1 MFGNLIEPPGRRLNS
16 SPGWPMIFYGIFI
29 LRALE
34 ANRLFMWS
42 EATRYRC
49 SYSVF
54 GADKCGVAE

>member
-1 MFGNLIEPPGRRLNS
+1 MDKHPTIIQTIEVHQRP
-16 SPGWPMIFYGIFI
+16 FYAVFI

-34 ANRLFMWS
+34 ANRFFMWS